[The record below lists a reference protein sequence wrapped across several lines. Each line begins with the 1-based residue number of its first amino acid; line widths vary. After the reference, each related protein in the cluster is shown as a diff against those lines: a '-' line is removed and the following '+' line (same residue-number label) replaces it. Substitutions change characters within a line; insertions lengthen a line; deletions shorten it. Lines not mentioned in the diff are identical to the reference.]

1 MFDPA
6 KPDIILTVQDK
17 DLSLLPGAEDDRY
30 EYKSSATKDSEL
42 AEKIVRAASG
52 FWNSGGGLFVAG
64 VNGQG
69 QPDGGLSTNVGRQS
83 RRDWIDQAISRV
95 APRCLYVVHSVE
107 DNGAALNIAS
117 GNAVFLIG
125 FSESELG
132 PHMAPDNRYY
142 IRAGAHT
149 IPASHFIVE
158 AIHAR
163 RGLRTPLLHHIVRCK
178 PGNSR
183 VIQLGIVALSAVP
196 AINVSITLD
205 PLPRLLQAWSM
216 ENFPLQVPIISEQF
230 PFFFDIH
237 IMTWGENEQ
246 PSFRVSLT
254 FFDIADR
261 EYKQTFEVDID
272 RQMGPN
278 LSSDTGTERIEKELV
293 EIKKAIGKELDEI
306 KKTIGKVADTIKN
319 KR

>member
-1 MFDPA
+1 
-6 KPDIILTVQDK
+6 
-17 DLSLLPGAEDDRY
+17 
-30 EYKSSATKDSEL
+30 
-42 AEKIVRAASG
+42 
-52 FWNSGGGLFVAG
+52 
-64 VNGQG
+64 
-69 QPDGGLSTNVGRQS
+69 
-83 RRDWIDQAISRV
+83 
-95 APRCLYVVHSVE
+95 
-107 DNGAALNIAS
+107 
-117 GNAVFLIG
+117 
-125 FSESELG
+125 
-132 PHMAPDNRYY
+132 
-142 IRAGAHT
+142 
-149 IPASHFIVE
+149 
-158 AIHAR
+158 
-163 RGLRTPLLHHIVRCK
+163 
-178 PGNSR
+178 
-183 VIQLGIVALSAVP
+183 LSAVP

-293 EIKKAIGKELDEI
+293 EIKKAMGKELDEI
-306 KKTIGKVADTIKN
+306 KKQSAKLQILSRISGEVVRSHIL
-319 KR
+319 